1 MNTSANL
8 PARPVLSIIV
18 PAYDAQHFVKACLN
32 AIVPQMGPGHE
43 LIVVDDG
50 SRDRTAEFV
59 EAVCAHYPYLDT
71 RVVRQQNQGIAGA
84 RNRGLLEA
92 RGEYIL
98 FVDADDLLLPG
109 ALAAIE
115 DVVAHYHPD
124 VVACDFKS
132 WQPDKERKSR
142 HIELGYPPAR
152 IITDTDAILQTFFA
166 DRHMYVWANVV
177 RREVYARLPQPVF
190 PAGRVFEDVSVLS
203 RLLSE
208 CRSLYR
214 LAVPAIAYR
223 QHPASLTKTIS
234 AKWCVDFA
242 SAIKQVRTTF
252 SVLPASEELRMQID
266 VTACHFYI
274 GIVKNS
280 YQLSWSEGR
289 AAREQV
295 REVFLATL
303 FHDINEVLATMEQ
316 ARVASRSHAHDL
328 VVARQVR
335 LALRESLAFALAM
348 AASRKIKLWQRMT
361 A

>member
-1 MNTSANL
+1 MNTSLNL

-18 PAYDAQHFVKACLN
+18 PAYNAQHFIQACLH

-43 LIVVDDG
+43 LIVIDDG
-50 SRDRTAEFV
+50 SRDRTAEYV
-59 EAVCAHYPYLDT
+59 DAACTHYPYLDI

-92 RGEYIL
+92 RGEYIV

-115 DVVAHYHPD
+115 AVVAHHGPD
-124 VVACDFKS
+124 VVACDFKA
-132 WQPDKERKSR
+132 WQPEKERKSR
-142 HIELGYPPAR
+142 HVQLGYPAAQV
-152 IITDTDAILQTFFA
+152 ISGTDAILQTFFA
-166 DRHMYVWANVV
+166 DRHMYVWANVI

-190 PAGRVFEDVSVLS
+190 PPGRVFEDVSVLS

-214 LAVPAIAYR
+214 LPVPTIAYR
-223 QHPASLTKTIS
+223 QHPGSLTKSIS

-242 SAIKQVRTTF
+242 TAIQQVRTAF
-252 SVLPASEELRMQID
+252 SVLPASEALRMQID

-289 AAREQV
+289 AAREKV

-303 FHDINEVLATMEQ
+303 FHDINEVLATMEH
-316 ARVASRSHAHDL
+316 ARVASRDHGHDL

-335 LALRESLAFALAM
+335 LALRESLAFALAK